1 MGELWNLYTRTGSE
15 GVQGHF
21 TPCLLL
27 LLLTGAYHVISQ
39 LPASAAT
46 PCHPVFTESSPC
58 VPESTFP
65 QVAFDCRVYPAA
77 EEQRTHP
84 QAGISCVWGG
94 FSSRK
99 SGKAPHEAMRYN
111 SVVSEPEVGESLV
124 HQRAEYWQVIPAVSQ
139 PASLPCVPKCEE
151 CLRG

>member
-1 MGELWNLYTRTGSE
+1 M
-15 GVQGHF
+15 
-21 TPCLLL
+21 
-27 LLLTGAYHVISQ
+27 
-39 LPASAAT
+39 
-46 PCHPVFTESSPC
+46 
-58 VPESTFP
+58 PESTLP

-77 EEQRTHP
+77 EEQMTHP

-139 PASLPCVPKCEE
+139 PASLPCVPTWEE